1 VHRGAGVTEATSREN
16 GRSARGGPT
25 SPRERILEASSEL
38 FSRLGIQGVG
48 VDTIIERAGVA
59 KATFYK
65 HFPSKDALVLAWLRG
80 DARWLDWFSAEVEA
94 RTEAPLERLLVTFDV
109 LGEWFRQ
116 DDFEGCPF
124 QNSMS
129 EIRDP
134 NHPALQEIRSYVE
147 EVRAWLAVSTEAAHL
162 REPEELASQIR
173 ILVAGA
179 IWLAFM
185 TSSSAP
191 AATARAATLELLSAR
206 LGVTRQVVEDRINAG
221 RKTGDTD

>member
-1 VHRGAGVTEATSREN
+1 MTETREHGN
-16 GRSARGGPT
+16 GGSAPGGGT
-25 SPRERILEASSEL
+25 SPRERILEASSDL
-38 FSRLGIQGVG
+38 FSRIGIQAAG
-48 VDTIIERAGVA
+48 VDTIVEQAGVA

-65 HFPSKDALVLAWLRG
+65 HFPSKDDLVLAWLRG
-80 DARWLDWFSAEVEA
+80 DARWLDWFSADVEA
-94 RTEAPLERLLVTFDV
+94 RTESPLERLLVTFDV

-134 NHPALQEIRSYVE
+134 NHPARQEIASYVE
-147 EVRAWLAVSTEAAHL
+147 EVRAWLSVSTEAADL
-162 REPEELASQIR
+162 RDPEELAAQIKL
-173 ILVAGA
+173 LVAGA

-206 LGVTRQVVEDRINAG
+206 LGVTRQVVEERINAA
-221 RKTGDTD
+221 RKAGNADRPG